1 MNVKNL
7 IAFFLYNKVVN
18 SSGITMYKINDI
30 IETTAQKLVYEGDAL
45 IKIDG
50 FPVFIEGACPED
62 KLKIRITKANKN
74 YACAVIEEI
83 LEPSPHR
90 VKPFCPMHNV
100 CGGCGWQHIDYDFQL
115 EQKRNIVFETVKK
128 ITGEDIE
135 VKPTLASPETKA
147 FRSKV
152 QYPVSQTKV
161 SKRLLAGYYKKG
173 SHELVNIKFCPIQPK
188 IIDKITEF
196 IRQNAQELGISGY
209 NEKLH
214 RGELRHIVYRMSKS
228 QNECIIIFVVNDTK
242 LTDKFKKLAKK
253 VMAEFAHVKGC
264 LINYNTQR
272 TNLIMTGDTRKIQ
285 GENFVTEKMGD
296 KVYKISANSFFQVNV
311 GSAQNIFE
319 TVKAIISQNYKEP
332 RILDAYSGVSS
343 FGIWFADIAKEV
355 VSVEEAPSATKD
367 AADNVVLNNVTNLT
381 ALNGDAKKIFEQL
394 IENGEK
400 FDVTVLDPPRK
411 GCEKASLDFAIKLTD
426 KAIIYVSC
434 NPSTLARDL
443 KYLHENGFK
452 TKYIQPVD
460 MFCHSYHIESV
471 AWLEKV

>member
-1 MNVKNL
+1 ME
-7 IAFFLYNKVVN
+7 N
-18 SSGITMYKINDI
+18 SQKQKIKGGDI
-30 IETTAQKLVYEGDAL
+30 FEVTAEKLVYEGSSIA
-45 IKIDG
+45 KING
-50 FPVFIEGACPED
+50 YPVFIDGACPQD
-62 KLKIRITKANKN
+62 KLKIKITKSNKN
-74 YACAVIEEI
+74 FANAVIEEI

-90 VKPFCPMHNV
+90 VNPFCPLHNV

-128 ITGEDIE
+128 ITGDDIE
-135 VKPTLASPETKA
+135 VKPLIPSPLTRA

-196 IRQNAQELGISGY
+196 IRQNAQELGISGS

-214 RGELRHIVYRMSKS
+214 RGDLKHLVYRYSTS
-228 QNECIIIFVVNDTK
+228 ENELIVIFVVNDTK
-242 LTDKFKKLAKK
+242 LMEKFKKLSKK
-253 VMAEFAHVKGC
+253 LMDEFAHIKGC
-264 LINYNTQR
+264 LINYNPAK
-272 TNLIMTGDTRKIQ
+272 TNLIMSNDTRKIQ
-285 GENFVTEKMGD
+285 GENYIIEKIDD
-296 KVYKISANSFFQVNV
+296 KIFKISANSFFQVNI
-311 GSAQNIFE
+311 GSAKNIFNI
-319 TVKAIISQNYKEP
+319 VKNIVKNNYP
-332 RILDAYSGVSS
+332 SARILDAYSGVSS
-343 FGIWFADIAKEV
+343 FGIWLSDTAKEV

-367 AADNVVLNNVTNLT
+367 AADNVKLNNVTNLT
-381 ALNGDAKKIFEQL
+381 AINGDAKKIFEQL
-394 IENGEK
+394 IKNNEK

-411 GCEKASLDFAIKLTD
+411 GCEKDSLDYAIKLSQ

-443 KYLHENGFK
+443 KYLKEHGFK

-471 AWLEKV
+471 AWLERTEIV

>member
-1 MNVKNL
+1 ME
-7 IAFFLYNKVVN
+7 N
-18 SSGITMYKINDI
+18 SQKQKIKGGDI
-30 IETTAQKLVYEGDAL
+30 FEVTAEKLVYEGSSIA
-45 IKIDG
+45 KING
-50 FPVFIEGACPED
+50 YPVFIDGACPQD
-62 KLKIRITKANKN
+62 KLKIKITKSNKN
-74 YACAVIEEI
+74 FANAVIEEI

-90 VKPFCPMHNV
+90 VKPFCPLHNV

-128 ITGEDIE
+128 ITGDDIE
-135 VKPTLASPETKA
+135 VKPLIPSPLTRA

-214 RGELRHIVYRMSKS
+214 RGDLKHLVYRYSTS
-228 QNECIIIFVVNDTK
+228 ENELIVIFVVNDTK
-242 LTDKFKKLAKK
+242 LMEKFKKLSKK
-253 VMAEFAHVKGC
+253 LMDEFAHIKGC
-264 LINYNTQR
+264 LINYNPAK
-272 TNLIMTGDTRKIQ
+272 TNLIMSNDTRKIQ
-285 GENFVTEKMGD
+285 GENYIIEKIDD
-296 KVYKISANSFFQVNV
+296 KIFKISANSFFQVNI
-311 GSAQNIFE
+311 GSAKNIFNI
-319 TVKAIISQNYKEP
+319 VKNIVKNNYP
-332 RILDAYSGVSS
+332 SARILDAYSGVSS
-343 FGIWFADIAKEV
+343 FGIWLSDTAKEV

-367 AADNVVLNNVTNLT
+367 AADNVKLNNVTNLT
-381 ALNGDAKKIFEQL
+381 AINGDAKKIFEQL
-394 IENGEK
+394 IKNNEK

-411 GCEKASLDFAIKLTD
+411 GCEKESLDYAIKLSQ

-443 KYLHENGFK
+443 KYLKEHGFK

-471 AWLEKV
+471 VWLERTEIV

>member
-1 MNVKNL
+1 ME
-7 IAFFLYNKVVN
+7 VVP
-18 SSGITMYKINDI
+18 
-30 IETTAQKLVYEGDAL
+30 QKLVYEGAAL
-45 IKIDG
+45 AKPDG
-50 FPVFIEGACPED
+50 YPVFIDGACPGD
-62 KLKIRITKANKN
+62 KLKIKITKANKN
-74 YACAVIEEI
+74 FANAVIEEI
-83 LEPSPHR
+83 IEPSPHR

-115 EQKRNIVFETVKK
+115 EQKRNIVEETVKK

-135 VKPTLASPETKA
+135 VKPVVASPQTKA

-188 IIDKITEF
+188 IIDKITDF

-209 NEKLH
+209 SEKSHKGNLK
-214 RGELRHIVYRMSKS
+214 HIVYRYSRS
-228 QNECIIIFVVNDTK
+228 ENNLIVIFVVNDTQ
-242 LTDKFKKLAKK
+242 LRDKFKKLSKK
-253 VMAEFAHVKGC
+253 LTDEFAHIKGC
-264 LINYNTQR
+264 LINYNPEK
-272 TNLIMTGDTRKIQ
+272 TNLIMSNDTRKIT
-285 GENFVTEKMGD
+285 GENFITEKIGD
-296 KVYKISANSFFQVNV
+296 KIFKISANSFFQVNI
-311 GSAQNIFE
+311 GSAENIFNI
-319 TVKAIISQNYKEP
+319 VKDIIKNNYKDC

-343 FGIWFADIAKEV
+343 FGIWLSDAAKEV

-367 AADNVVLNNVTNLT
+367 AAENVKLNNVTNLT
-381 ALNGDAKKIFEQL
+381 ALNGDAKKIFEEL
-394 IENGEK
+394 IAQGQK

-411 GCEKASLDFAIKLTD
+411 GCEKESLDYAVKLTE

-443 KYLHENGFK
+443 KYLHENGFQ
-452 TKYIQPVD
+452 TQYIQPVD

-471 AWLEKV
+471 AWLKRTDC

>member
-1 MNVKNL
+1 ME
-7 IAFFLYNKVVN
+7 VVP
-18 SSGITMYKINDI
+18 
-30 IETTAQKLVYEGDAL
+30 QKLVYEGAAL
-45 IKIDG
+45 AKPDG
-50 FPVFIEGACPED
+50 YPVFIDGACPGD
-62 KLKIRITKANKN
+62 KLKIKITKANKN
-74 YACAVIEEI
+74 FANAVIEEI
-83 LEPSPHR
+83 IEPSPHR

-115 EQKRNIVFETVKK
+115 EQKRNIVEETVKK

-135 VKPTLASPETKA
+135 VKPVVASPQTKA

-161 SKRLLAGYYKKG
+161 SKRLLVGYYKKG

-188 IIDKITEF
+188 IIDKITDF

-209 NEKLH
+209 SEKSHKGNLK
-214 RGELRHIVYRMSKS
+214 HIVYRYSRS
-228 QNECIIIFVVNDTK
+228 ENNLIVIFVVNDSQ
-242 LTDKFKKLAKK
+242 LRDKFKKLSKK
-253 VMAEFAHVKGC
+253 LTDEFAHIKGC
-264 LINYNTQR
+264 LINYNPQK
-272 TNLIMTGDTRKIQ
+272 TNLIMSNDTRKIT
-285 GENFVTEKMGD
+285 GENFITEKIGD
-296 KVYKISANSFFQVNV
+296 KIFKISANSFFQVNI
-311 GSAQNIFE
+311 GSAENIFNI
-319 TVKAIISQNYKEP
+319 VKDIIKNNYKDC

-343 FGIWFADIAKEV
+343 FGIWLSDAAKEV

-367 AADNVVLNNVTNLT
+367 AAENVKLNNVTNLT
-381 ALNGDAKKIFEQL
+381 ALNGDAKKIFEEL
-394 IENGEK
+394 IARGQK

-411 GCEKASLDFAIKLTD
+411 GCERESLDYAVKLSER
-426 KAIIYVSC
+426 AIIYVSC

-471 AWLEKV
+471 AWLEKNSFI

>member
-1 MNVKNL
+1 ME
-7 IAFFLYNKVVN
+7 VVP
-18 SSGITMYKINDI
+18 
-30 IETTAQKLVYEGDAL
+30 QKLVYEGAAL
-45 IKIDG
+45 AKPDG
-50 FPVFIEGACPED
+50 YPVFIDGACPGD
-62 KLKIRITKANKN
+62 KLKIKITKANKN
-74 YACAVIEEI
+74 FANAVIEEI
-83 LEPSPHR
+83 IEPSPHR

-115 EQKRNIVFETVKK
+115 EQKRNIVEETVKK

-135 VKPTLASPETKA
+135 VKPVVASPQTKA

-188 IIDKITEF
+188 IIDKITDF

-209 NEKLH
+209 SEKLH
-214 RGELRHIVYRMSKS
+214 KGNLKHIVYRYSRS
-228 QNECIIIFVVNDTK
+228 ENNLIVIFVVNDTQ
-242 LTDKFKKLAKK
+242 LRDKFKKLSKK
-253 VMAEFAHVKGC
+253 LTDEFAHIKGC
-264 LINYNTQR
+264 LINYNPEK
-272 TNLIMTGDTRKIQ
+272 TNLIMSNDTRKIT
-285 GENFVTEKMGD
+285 GENFITEKIGD
-296 KVYKISANSFFQVNV
+296 KIFKISANSFFQVNI
-311 GSAQNIFE
+311 GSAENIFNI
-319 TVKAIISQNYKEP
+319 VKDIIKNNYKDC

-343 FGIWFADIAKEV
+343 FGIWLSDAAKEV

-367 AADNVVLNNVTNLT
+367 AAENVKLNNVTNLT
-381 ALNGDAKKIFEQL
+381 ALNGDAKKIFEEL
-394 IENGEK
+394 IAQGQK

-411 GCEKASLDFAIKLTD
+411 GCEKESLDYAVKLTE

-443 KYLHENGFK
+443 KYLHENGFQ
-452 TKYIQPVD
+452 TQYIQPVD

-471 AWLEKV
+471 ALLKRTDC

>member
-1 MNVKNL
+1 ME
-7 IAFFLYNKVVN
+7 
-18 SSGITMYKINDI
+18 
-30 IETTAQKLVYEGDAL
+30 IEPQKLVYEGAAL
-45 IKIDG
+45 AKLEGYPI
-50 FPVFIEGACPED
+50 FIEGACPGD
-62 KLKIRITKANKN
+62 KLKIKITKANKN
-74 YACAVIEEI
+74 FAAAVIEEI
-83 LEPSPHR
+83 IEPSSHR

-115 EQKRNIVFETVKK
+115 EQKRNIVEENVKK

-135 VKPTLASPETKA
+135 VKPVIASPETRA

-152 QYPVSQTKV
+152 QYPVAQTKV

-214 RGELRHIVYRMSKS
+214 KGDLKHIVYRYSRS
-228 QNECIIIFVVNDTK
+228 ENNLIVIFVVNDTQ
-242 LTDKFKKLAKK
+242 LRDKFKKLSKK
-253 VMAEFAHVKGC
+253 LTDEFAHIKGC
-264 LINYNTQR
+264 LINYNPQK
-272 TNLIMTGDTRKIQ
+272 TNLIMSNDTRKIT
-285 GENFVTEKMGD
+285 GENFITEKIGD
-296 KVYKISANSFFQVNV
+296 KIFKISANSFFQVNI
-311 GSAQNIFE
+311 GSAENIFNI
-319 TVKAIISQNYKEP
+319 VKDIIKNNYKDC

-343 FGIWFADIAKEV
+343 FGIWLSDAAKEV

-367 AADNVVLNNVTNLT
+367 AAENVKLNNVTNLT
-381 ALNGDAKKIFEQL
+381 ALNGDAKKIFEEL
-394 IENGEK
+394 IAQGQK

-411 GCEKASLDFAIKLTD
+411 GCERESLDYAVKLSER
-426 KAIIYVSC
+426 AIIYVSC

-471 AWLEKV
+471 AWLERNTFI

>member
-1 MNVKNL
+1 MENDKKTNDRIKGGYVL
-7 IAFFLYNKVVN
+7 EVVP
-18 SSGITMYKINDI
+18 
-30 IETTAQKLVYEGDAL
+30 QKLVYEGAAL
-45 IKIDG
+45 AKPDG
-50 FPVFIEGACPED
+50 YPVFIDGACPGD
-62 KLKIRITKANKN
+62 KLKIKITKANKN
-74 YACAVIEEI
+74 FANAVIEEI
-83 LEPSPHR
+83 IEPSPHR

-115 EQKRNIVFETVKK
+115 EQKRNIVEETVKK

-135 VKPTLASPETKA
+135 VKPVVASPQTKA

-188 IIDKITEF
+188 IIDKITDF

-209 NEKLH
+209 SEKSHKGNLK
-214 RGELRHIVYRMSKS
+214 HIVYRYSRS
-228 QNECIIIFVVNDTK
+228 ENNLIVIFVVNDTQ
-242 LTDKFKKLAKK
+242 LRDKFKKLSKK
-253 VMAEFAHVKGC
+253 LTDEFAHIKGC
-264 LINYNTQR
+264 LINYNPEK
-272 TNLIMTGDTRKIQ
+272 TNLIMSNDTRKIT
-285 GENFVTEKMGD
+285 GENFITEKIGD
-296 KVYKISANSFFQVNV
+296 KIFKISANSFFQVNI
-311 GSAQNIFE
+311 GSAENIFNI
-319 TVKAIISQNYKEP
+319 VKDIIKNNYKDC

-343 FGIWFADIAKEV
+343 FGIWLSDAAKEV

-367 AADNVVLNNVTNLT
+367 AAENVKLNNVTNLT
-381 ALNGDAKKIFEQL
+381 ALNGDAKKIFEEL
-394 IENGEK
+394 IAQGQK

-411 GCEKASLDFAIKLTD
+411 GCEKESLDYAVKLTE

-443 KYLHENGFK
+443 KYLHENGFQ
-452 TKYIQPVD
+452 TQYIQPVD

-471 AWLEKV
+471 AWLKRTDC